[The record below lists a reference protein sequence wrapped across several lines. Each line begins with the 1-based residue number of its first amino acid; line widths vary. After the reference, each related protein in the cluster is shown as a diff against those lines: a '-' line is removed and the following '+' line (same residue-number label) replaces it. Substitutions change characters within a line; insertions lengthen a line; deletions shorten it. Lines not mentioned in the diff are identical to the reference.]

1 MERFKQRYNSEKNYK
16 KAAQRF
22 VINALENKKK
32 GKSSIYG
39 TSQQDDSNSQLN
51 ESAYLRQLSEE
62 QEADILRLLEE
73 YESALEEREF
83 EEVGYK

>member
-22 VINALENKKK
+22 VMNALENKKK
-32 GKSSIYG
+32 RKSSIYG

-51 ESAYLRQLSEE
+51 EFAYLRQLSEE
-62 QEADILRLLEE
+62 QEADIQASGGVRV
-73 YESALEEREF
+73 SPRGER
-83 EEVGYK
+83 VRRGRP